1 MKIIVTGVKGQLG
14 FDVVRELKQR
24 GYNDVLGIDI
34 EDLDITNA
42 KAVSSFFEKNKPE
55 IIIHCAAYTAVD
67 KAEDNQDLCYL
78 VNVTGTKLL
87 VDEAKKYDAKFVYIS
102 TDYIFDGEKES
113 PYETD
118 DSPNPKSVY
127 GKSKYLGELET
138 MKHAKRFIVR
148 ISWVFGK
155 NGFNFVKTMIRLGKE
170 KSQLNVVNDQFGSPT
185 YTYDLSRLL
194 VDLVESE
201 KYGIYHVTNEGVC
214 TWFEFTKE
222 IFKQTQ
228 ISIPVHPI
236 LSSEYP
242 TKATRPKNSC
252 MSKSSLDQNGF
263 NRLPDWKDALSRYL
277 KEIEAI

>member
-24 GYNDVLGIDI
+24 GYNDILGIDI

-42 KAVSSFFEKNKPE
+42 KAVSTFFEINRPNV
-55 IIIHCAAYTAVD
+55 IIHCAAYTAVD

-78 VNVTGTKLL
+78 VNVTGTKYL

-113 PYETD
+113 PYEID
-118 DSPNPKSVY
+118 DTPNPKSVY
-127 GKSKYLGELET
+127 GNSKYLGELET
-138 MKHAKRFIVR
+138 IKHTKHFIVR

-155 NGFNFVKTMIRLGKE
+155 NGLNFVKTMIRLGKE
-170 KSQLNVVNDQFGSPT
+170 KTQLNVVNDQFGSPT
-185 YTYDLSRLL
+185 YTYDLSKLL
-194 VDLVESE
+194 VDFVESE
-201 KYGIYHVTNEGVC
+201 KYGIYHGTNEGVC

-222 IFKQTQ
+222 IFNQTQ
-228 ISIPVHPI
+228 IKIPIHPI

-242 TKATRPKNSC
+242 TKAARPKNSC

>member
-1 MKIIVTGVKGQLG
+1 MKTIVTGVKGQLG
-14 FDVVRELKQR
+14 YDVVRELKQR
-24 GYNDVLGIDI
+24 GYNDILGIDLG
-34 EDLDITNA
+34 DLDITNA
-42 KAVSSFFEKNKPE
+42 KAVSSFFEINRPD

-87 VDEAKKYDAKFVYIS
+87 VDEAKKYDAKFAYIS

-118 DSPNPKSVY
+118 DKPNPKSIY
-127 GKSKYLGELET
+127 GNSKYLGELET
-138 MKHAKRFIVR
+138 IKHSKHFIVR

-201 KYGIYHVTNEGVC
+201 KYGIYHGTNEGVC

-228 ISIPVHPI
+228 ITIPVYPI
-236 LSSEYP
+236 LSTEYP
-242 TKATRPKNSC
+242 TKAIRPKNSC

-263 NRLPDWKDALSRYL
+263 KRLPNWKDALSRYL

>member
-1 MKIIVTGVKGQLG
+1 MKIVVTGVKGQLG
-14 FDVVRELKQR
+14 HDVVRELKSR
-24 GYNDVLGIDI
+24 GYNDILGIDLD
-34 EDLDITNA
+34 DLDITKA
-42 KAVSSFFEKNKPE
+42 KAVSSFFEKNRPDT
-55 IIIHCAAYTAVD
+55 IIHCAAYTAVD

-87 VDEAKKYDAKFVYIS
+87 VDEAKKHDAKFVYIS

-118 DSPNPKSVY
+118 DVPNPKSVY
-127 GKSKYLGELET
+127 GNSKYLGELET
-138 MKHAKRFIVR
+138 MKHAKHFIVR

-201 KYGIYHVTNEGVC
+201 KYGIYHGTNEGVC

-222 IFKQTQ
+222 IFKQAQ
-228 ISIPVHPI
+228 ITIPVYPI
-236 LSSEYP
+236 LSKEYP
-242 TKATRPKNSC
+242 TKAIRPKNSC

-263 NRLPDWKDALSRYL
+263 NRLPNWKDALSRYL